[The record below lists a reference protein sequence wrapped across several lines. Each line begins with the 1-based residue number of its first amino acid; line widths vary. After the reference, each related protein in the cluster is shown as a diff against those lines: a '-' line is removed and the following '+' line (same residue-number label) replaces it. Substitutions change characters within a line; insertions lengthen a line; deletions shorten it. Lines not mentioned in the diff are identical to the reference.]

1 MLYIVFMI
9 GVILAAG
16 MAKRLRPLTDEC
28 PKCLLKVGQRT
39 LLQRTVDAVVEAGI
53 NELVVVTGYRN
64 SMIEDFLKTNYPSLT
79 IHFIDNP
86 DYAHNNNIFSLWL
99 TRPYTEGKDFL
110 LLDSDILFDPAIIP
124 AVIEKNGSV
133 LALNRHELGEEEIK
147 VIVDDEE
154 CVKEISKVCS
164 IQEAI
169 GESVGIEKIT
179 ADYSKS
185 LFLEL
190 QNMIV
195 VEGLIDVFY
204 EKAFERLIPQGHTFK
219 IVDTTDFFSI
229 ELDTV
234 EDFENA
240 KKLIPANLY

>member
-1 MLYIVFMI
+1 MI

-16 MAKRLRPLTDEC
+16 MAKRLRPLTDER

-39 LLQRTVDAVVEAGI
+39 LLQRTVDAVVGAGI
-53 NELVVVTGYRN
+53 DELVVVTGYRN
-64 SMIEDFLKTNYPSLT
+64 NMIVDFLKANYPALNV
-79 IHFIDNP
+79 HFIDNP

-124 AVIEKNGSV
+124 TIVRQEGSV

-147 VIVDDEE
+147 VIVDSEGY
-154 CVKEISKVCS
+154 VKEISKICS

-169 GESVGIEKIT
+169 GESVGIEKMT
-179 ADYSKS
+179 AEYSKA
-185 LFLEL
+185 LFHEL
-190 QNMIV
+190 QHMIV
-195 VEGLIDVFY
+195 DEGFIDVFY
-204 EKAFERLIPQGHTFK
+204 EKAFERLIPEGHTFK
-219 IVDTTDFFSI
+219 IVDTTNFFSI

>member
-1 MLYIVFMI
+1 MI

-39 LLQRTVDAVVEAGI
+39 LLQRTVDAVINSGI
-53 NELVVVTGYRN
+53 DELVVVTGYKN
-64 SMIEDFLKTNYPSLT
+64 NMIVDFLKTNYPSLT

-110 LLDSDILFDPAIIP
+110 LLDSDILFDPTVVSSI
-124 AVIEKNGSV
+124 VREEGTV

-147 VIVDDEE
+147 VIVDNKGF
-154 CVKEISKVCS
+154 VKEISKVC
-164 IQEAI
+164 AI
-169 GESVGIEKIT
+169 NDALGESVGIEKMT
-179 ADYSKS
+179 ADYSNA
-185 LFLEL
+185 LFQEL
-190 QNMIV
+190 QRMIV
-195 VEGLIDVFY
+195 EEGLIDVFY
-204 EKAFERLIPQGHTFK
+204 EKAFERLIPQGFTFR
-219 IVDTTDFFSI
+219 IVDTTDYFSI
-229 ELDTV
+229 ELDTI